1 MKDVNK
7 VFLMGHL
14 GSDPTLRQTKAGLS
28 VAQFR
33 LATSLWASRKEEKDS
48 QAEPETTVWH
58 TIVTWSKTVH
68 VAMQAAEAAARLG
81 IEAEVVDLRTLW
93 PWDRETVFA
102 SVARTGRLLVAHEAV
117 QVAGFGAEIAATV
130 AEHCD
135 DALEAPVKR
144 LGAPRIPIAYAP
156 PLEDQARVTAEMLV
170 EALQR
175 LAGTTRKNRPTT

>member
-58 TIVTWSKTVH
+58 TIVTWSKTAETCAQHLKKGDRVYLEGVLKTRKYDTQKGESRLVH
-68 VAMQAAEAAARLG
+68 EVHADRVYFQGSSRKRAEAQAAEA
-81 IEAEVVDLRTLW
+81 I
-93 PWDRETVFA
+93 A
-102 SVARTGRLLVAHEAV
+102 S
-117 QVAGFGAEIAATV
+117 
-130 AEHCD
+130 
-135 DALEAPVKR
+135 
-144 LGAPRIPIAYAP
+144 
-156 PLEDQARVTAEMLV
+156 
-170 EALQR
+170 
-175 LAGTTRKNRPTT
+175 